1 MRGVA
6 DTVEIK
12 KNGGIMKKTIVV
24 MSMLL
29 IIAGSAG
36 CKSAPS
42 VYTPPPV
49 SPAKYKTIFVDFVY
63 DPIFLITQD
72 EKTGVIEDL
81 QSRLHAM
88 GFAIST
94 SRERADMLL
103 TVTIDELDLVRRND
117 RLVART
123 TFGLAKDAASMA
135 YTASFVDNATLEE
148 IVSKKG
154 RLRTSKYF
162 PSKQKVKKKFFAE
175 MEDEIVKFVSEYKGF

>member
-1 MRGVA
+1 
-6 DTVEIK
+6 
-12 KNGGIMKKTIVV
+12 MKKTIVV
-24 MSMLL
+24 MSILFV
-29 IIAGSAG
+29 IAAIAG
-36 CKSAPS
+36 CKSGPSS

-103 TVTIDELDLVRRND
+103 TVTVDELELVRRND

-135 YTASFVDNATLEE
+135 YTASFVDNGTLDE

-154 RLRTSKYF
+154 RMKTSKYF
-162 PSKQKVKKKFFAE
+162 PSKEKLKKKFLGE
-175 MEDEIVKFVSEYKGF
+175 MEDEIIKFVSEYKGF